1 MGDDICL
8 GYRKPT
14 AFTAEYNRRGYMLR
28 KNVLSGKRYTP
39 RLKNGGAPPPGA
51 ITDRIVGKGREAI
64 NNKN

>member
-1 MGDDICL
+1 
-8 GYRKPT
+8 
-14 AFTAEYNRRGYMLR
+14 MLR